1 MTAPVPIPIDAGDAI
16 ELVEL
21 LGFVAD
27 LCASAPG
34 PMNRALEGFVG
45 PGYDALDLAQD
56 AIRLA
61 GRLPFT
67 VAFDDPSPEPAP

>member
-1 MTAPVPIPIDAGDAI
+1 MTGPVPLDAGDAI

-21 LGFVAD
+21 LGFMAD

-34 PMNRALEGFVG
+34 AMNRALAGFVG
-45 PGYDALDLAQD
+45 PGYDAVDLAQD

-61 GRLPFT
+61 GRLPFD
-67 VAFDDPSPEPAP
+67 VAVDDPSPEPVP